1 MLIGQMENEEP
12 QLGLMD
18 QDENSQLVKKV
29 GKTYEQ
35 SRVYWRGRWKASG
48 NTWVCVRPVIVNT
61 QKPRWSS
68 DSHEFLSCHEWPVE
82 LATPR
87 VNHGLSSKSQ
97 SARVACEPVVRIP
110 MYYWLLSVLSSG
122 GRGCLLLPP
131 VGLLLPTGRPFP
143 PTSGPVISRQ
153 WTYYL
158 PQIGL
163 FILRPTAHFSSIEP
177 FIPLAGLL
185 LPVASIN
192 NQFASTAEQNGSIP
206 ATKLL
211 AIACLLGTSSK
222 ADTAHQ
228 KPNKGR
234 KRKGQTGQ
242 QQRPK
247 MRARPEANPAYHK
260 PNKGRQRKGQTG
272 QQQRPKMR
280 ARSKANPA
288 HQKPNKGRQRKGQT
302 GQQHRTKMW
311 S

>member
-1 MLIGQMENEEP
+1 MP
-12 QLGLMD
+12 
-18 QDENSQLVKKV
+18 S
-29 GKTYEQ
+29 TA
-35 SRVYWRGRWKASG
+35 VYVISKSVASASG
-48 NTWVCVRPVIVNT
+48 V
-61 QKPRWSS
+61 
-68 DSHEFLSCHEWPVE
+68 FL
-82 LATPR
+82 
-87 VNHGLSSKSQ
+87 
-97 SARVACEPVVRIP
+97 
-110 MYYWLLSVLSSG
+110 
-122 GRGCLLLPP
+122 P

-163 FILRPTAHFSSIEP
+163 FILRPTAYFSSIEP

-192 NQFASTAEQNGSIP
+192 NQFASVAEQNGSIP
-206 ATKLL
+206 ATRLL
-211 AIACLLGTSSK
+211 AISCLLGTSSK

-242 QQRPK
+242 QHRPK
-247 MRARPEANPAYHK
+247 MRARSEANPAHQK

-272 QQQRPKMR
+272 QQHRPKMLARSKANPAHQKPNKGRQRKGQTGQQHRPKMR

-302 GQQHRTKMW
+302 GQQYSPKMW
-311 S
+311 SRSGTNQVKIHFYVHVQVHVQVQFLSKWSNNVHVLLEY